1 MFIQLKQKE
10 EILYGKR
17 YETIYAEE
25 FIKNKTSNHFD
36 CNFNNELSNFYKIDG
51 HPNKKG
57 YQALYECV
65 SNIMHLNLE

>member
-25 FIKNKTSNHFD
+25 FIKNKLITIFIVI
-36 CNFNNELSNFYKIDG
+36 LIMK
-51 HPNKKG
+51 
-57 YQALYECV
+57 YQTFIKLMGIQIRKVTKHYMNV